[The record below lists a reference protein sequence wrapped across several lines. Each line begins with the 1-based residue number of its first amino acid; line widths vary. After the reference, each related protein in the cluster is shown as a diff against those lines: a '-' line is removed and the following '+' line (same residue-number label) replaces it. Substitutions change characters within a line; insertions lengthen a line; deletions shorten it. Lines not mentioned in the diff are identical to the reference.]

1 MELALRDRVGAVK
14 GAGKKTKTNWE
25 ENQKQNTENVSGMR
39 KMWCGKKYCEKSL
52 AGAETR

>member
-14 GAGKKTKTNWE
+14 GAGKKTKKNWE
-25 ENQKQNTENVSGMR
+25 ENQKQNTENVSGMS

>member
-14 GAGKKTKTNWE
+14 GAGKKKKKNWE
-25 ENQKQNTENVSGMR
+25 EDQKQSTENVSGMR